1 LKEQAIFFVIHQ
13 TLFYFQ
19 FQAVYKLTYL
29 YLAGSKLR
37 RAERK
42 RFMRITIQWLVLVAG
57 MGLGTRGF
65 GQYGAQYSLYTH
77 ERYAFNP
84 AFAGMERSLAA
95 SLLYR
100 SQWTGLTGN
109 PESRM
114 LNVNMPVY
122 VWQGAIG
129 FQLYNESI
137 GAENHTAFLAS
148 YNYIV
153 ESGLGLFSMGLRAGI
168 YQQTLDGTKL
178 RAPDGTYEGSV
189 IDHQDVQLPN
199 AKVSGVAPALEA
211 GVYYAGNAFEA
222 GFSLTGFY
230 PGGIHLD
237 GNIGYNPRPVGHFF
251 GEYFVE
257 SWDEVSLY
265 PTVYIKSDLIQTQ
278 AEVLLRAE
286 WQNLLSAGIGYR
298 GFGTKNQDAILLSAG
313 VRLSPKFFLYYG
325 YDIGLSHLQVAH
337 EGTHELMI
345 KYNLGEM
352 IGAGLPP
359 RTIYNPRNL

>member
-1 LKEQAIFFVIHQ
+1 LQGELIPGDEQSLTMSNTI
-13 TLFYFQ
+13 
-19 FQAVYKLTYL
+19 KL
-29 YLAGSKLR
+29 GVW
-37 RAERK
+37 
-42 RFMRITIQWLVLVAG
+42 IVA
-57 MGLGTRGF
+57 MCFSMSGF
-65 GQYGAQYSLYTH
+65 AQYATQYSLYTH

-84 AFAGMERSLAA
+84 AFAGMERSLAV

-114 LNVNMPVY
+114 INVNMPVY
-122 VWQGAIG
+122 VWQGAVG

-137 GAENHTAFLAS
+137 GAESQTAFTAS
-148 YNYIV
+148 YNYILQ
-153 ESGLGLFSMGLRAGI
+153 SGLGLFSMGLRAGI
-168 YQQTLDGTKL
+168 YQKSLDGTKL
-178 RAPDGTYEGSV
+178 RAPDGIYEGSI
-189 IDHQDVQLPN
+189 IDHQDINLPN
-199 AKVSGVAPALEA
+199 AKVSGLAPTFDG

-222 GFSLTGFY
+222 GLSVTGYF
-230 PGGIHLD
+230 PGGIHLED
-237 GNIGYNPRPVGHFF
+237 NIGYNPKPTAHFF
-251 GEYFVE
+251 GEYFIE
-257 SWDEVSLY
+257 SLDEVSLY

-278 AEVLLRAE
+278 AELLVRVE

-298 GFGTKNQDAILLSAG
+298 GFGNTNQDAILLSAG

-337 EGTHELMI
+337 QGSHELLI

-359 RTIYNPRNL
+359 RTEYNPRNL